1 VRFSLSHTEQL
12 PDPFSAWMPHWL
24 TAMWSTAGSGASF
37 TRPGQPPH
45 RNTGCTPGQLP
56 AGAHEVLII
65 DGIIMI
71 LESEE
76 APNLPPTHPSIP
88 CLRPQAH
95 DPPSKGFAHGYK
107 Q

>member
-1 VRFSLSHTEQL
+1 
-12 PDPFSAWMPHWL
+12 
-24 TAMWSTAGSGASF
+24 MWSTAGSGASY
-37 TRPGQPPH
+37 TQVNLR
-45 RNTGCTPGQLP
+45 TGAPDAPPGQLP